1 MHGQTLERSVG
12 SNGNDQGNFGM
23 LESQAHIAF
32 HLTGRMPRGE
42 FDVHTQGGLYPAILA
57 GYRDLTALRYDFP
70 VVLVRAGDDGAPV
83 QSLSALVDAVVKSI
97 AQDSD
102 AERLKRHAIRVEREI
117 RKLAAEGAT
126 GSLSELW
133 DIAAGRIGRNSDEL
147 LRDSLSRLRAALKTD
162 GEVIDCDK
170 AMPFRLFEH
179 AWQSLQ
185 DQKTKNY
192 WAEINKLIMKLS
204 DILSSDFVRSKEGL
218 SAERLRAS
226 VGGMDQDAFDFDTMS
241 RLLTEARA
249 NEPLPESRRQR
260 VRGLLSILRSQ
271 RFFSPAG
278 ESDKWIGAGEPYS
291 FVFENATDAVA
302 AYRDR
307 LPKMI
312 ELAKAIEMAKLEAD
326 GDYSEAR
333 HDAFFA
339 EFGSNGLD
347 PSDIAAFPQ
356 YLICL
361 PAADLRAAECDLILQ
376 AFAAGLPAKVV
387 VQTDD
392 LLNQSPV
399 TGELLFSGLR
409 GRQLASTAMGS
420 ATCYVLQS
428 SGSNLFQLREQ
439 VLRGLSFPGPALFNV
454 YSGAS
459 ATGIPPYLAAA
470 AAAESRA
477 FPSFSYDPSA
487 GATWASR
494 FSLAGNSQAD
504 LDWPVQR
511 LDYEDED
518 QQLVSED
525 VAFTFVDFMACDP
538 RCAKHFAEVPRARWD
553 DTLRPVAELLVRES
567 EDLSQVPC
575 LLMVDGENRL
585 QKVIVDEKLVRGA
598 RACMAA
604 WHSLQELGGVH
615 NSHAAA
621 LVERERKAWAE
632 QAPPMTEQAQPPA
645 AAAQSQPG
653 AAAAAPAEVPAA
665 PAAAA
670 EATPETPSDEPYI
683 ETARCTSCNECTQ
696 INDKMFGYDAN
707 KQASIINPDAG
718 TYLQLVEAAE
728 SCQVSII
735 HPGKPR
741 NPNEPGLDELM
752 KRAEPFL

>member
-1 MHGQTLERSVG
+1 MLPSRRLGA
-12 SNGNDQGNFGM
+12 SN
-23 LESQAHIAF
+23 
-32 HLTGRMPRGE
+32 
-42 FDVHTQGGLYPAILA
+42 
-57 GYRDLTALRYDFP
+57 
-70 VVLVRAGDDGAPV
+70 
-83 QSLSALVDAVVKSI
+83 
-97 AQDSD
+97 
-102 AERLKRHAIRVEREI
+102 
-117 RKLAAEGAT
+117 
-126 GSLSELW
+126 
-133 DIAAGRIGRNSDEL
+133 DEL

-170 AMPFRLFEH
+170 AMPFRLFLH

-226 VGGMDQDAFDFDTMS
+226 VGGMDQDAFDFDAMS

-302 AYRDR
+302 AYRER

-326 GDYSEAR
+326 GEYSEAR

-339 EFGSNGLD
+339 EFGGNGLD

-392 LLNQSPV
+392 LLNQSPI

-428 SGSNLFQLREQ
+428 SSSNLFQLREQ
-439 VLRGLSFPGPALFNV
+439 VLRGLSYPGPALFNI

-459 ATGIPPYLAAA
+459 GTGIPPYLAAA

-477 FPSFSYDPSA
+477 FPSFTYDPSA

-494 FSLAGNSQAD
+494 FSLAGNSQAE

-511 LDYEDED
+511 LDYEDVD
-518 QQLVSED
+518 QQLVSEN

-538 RCAKHFAEVPRARWD
+538 RCAKHFAEVPRPKWD
-553 DTLRPVAELLVRES
+553 DTMRPVAELLVRES

-575 LLMVDGENRL
+575 LLMVDGDNRL
-585 QKVIVDEKLVRGA
+585 QKVIVDEKLMRDA

-632 QAPPMTEQAQPPA
+632 QAPPVTEQAQPASRSRAKPTRR
-645 AAAQSQPG
+645 SRGG
-653 AAAAAPAEVPAA
+653 ADRSAGRAGGRCRGG
-665 PAAAA
+665 
-670 EATPETPSDEPYI
+670 
-683 ETARCTSCNECTQ
+683 ARKAVGRALYR
-696 INDKMFGYDAN
+696 DGPLHD
-707 KQASIINPDAG
+707 
-718 TYLQLVEAAE
+718 LQ
-728 SCQVSII
+728 
-735 HPGKPR
+735 
-741 NPNEPGLDELM
+741 
-752 KRAEPFL
+752 